1 MIRILFQ
8 NPQGLGRLQ
17 NNEGPPTSKI
27 NKLKNTL
34 LKHDIDLIGFAEVNK
49 DWRLVPQNETWWST
63 TDGWFEHRRMTA
75 GINRKVPPTSRVQYG
90 GTLLMAMNK
99 IAFSIAESKE
109 DPRSLG
115 RWTSLLL
122 RGKNQQLCRI
132 ICAYCPCRSLGPS
145 SSYALQLVGLTKE
158 RILECPRKMFW
169 TDLRTY
175 VTQCQ
180 EQQETVILMG
190 DWNSNYNEVVTWMQ
204 TLGLTDAVQIRHPTS
219 KPPITCKRSTVG
231 PIDAIFVPQHFKCWR
246 GGYLAFDYLEGDH
259 RGIWCDIPTEYILG
273 YCMHHPTHSQAR
285 RLKTDDPRIT
295 RRYNNH
301 LDKLLK
307 ENNIYNKM
315 EHLHSS
321 CKLGFLPT
329 DAIVFE
335 DLDTLITN
343 AMMITERKCRKLK
356 TGTIPWSPLY
366 QQACD
371 RVTYWTLVQKDQDGK
386 KLIQG
391 NCYHYGKNSS
401 SPTEIHS
408 RRNIRTP

>member
-1 MIRILFQ
+1 
-8 NPQGLGRLQ
+8 
-17 NNEGPPTSKI
+17 
-27 NKLKNTL
+27 
-34 LKHDIDLIGFAEVNK
+34 
-49 DWRLVPQNETWWST
+49 
-63 TDGWFEHRRMTA
+63 
-75 GINRKVPPTSRVQYG
+75 
-90 GTLLMAMNK
+90 
-99 IAFSIAESKE
+99 
-109 DPRSLG
+109 
-115 RWTSLLL
+115 
-122 RGKNQQLCRI
+122 
-132 ICAYCPCRSLGPS
+132 
-145 SSYALQLVGLTKE
+145 
-158 RILECPRKMFW
+158 
-169 TDLRTY
+169 
-175 VTQCQ
+175 
-180 EQQETVILMG
+180 
-190 DWNSNYNEVVTWMQ
+190 
-204 TLGLTDAVQIRHPTS
+204 
-219 KPPITCKRSTVG
+219 
-231 PIDAIFVPQHFKCWR
+231 
-246 GGYLAFDYLEGDH
+246 
-259 RGIWCDIPTEYILG
+259 
-273 YCMHHPTHSQAR
+273 MHHPTHSQAR

-401 SPTEIHS
+401 SPNEIHS